1 MSCRFSSRFSLV
13 SSLTLSF
20 AGVSRFLR
28 RGLSHGFFISLV
40 GRCGRRLAGTAGE
53 SGDSAV
59 LAQTARRWTRLEV
72 PPFEIGTRQGRQDW
86 RGLLKATERQLV
98 LARQEPGMLA
108 GLARYLFERTTGHIG
123 SYMTLI
129 TRGCYKAI
137 RSGEEALTTAL
148 LDKVKIDEASER
160 RHRGRRRR
168 DDRGVRHR
176 LPHPGRDVRT
186 AILTARRPGRCR
198 IYPSR
203 CSSSC

>member
-1 MSCRFSSRFSLV
+1 M
-13 SSLTLSF
+13 
-20 AGVSRFLR
+20 
-28 RGLSHGFFISLV
+28 

-160 RHRGRRRR
+160 RHRG
-168 DDRGVRHR
+168 
-176 LPHPGRDVRT
+176 
-186 AILTARRPGRCR
+186 
-198 IYPSR
+198 
-203 CSSSC
+203 